1 MRGKALSRASVA
13 KASAA
18 AQGLYSWVNAVRNYY
33 FVYRDSAPI
42 RDKLIRADL

>member
-1 MRGKALSRASVA
+1 MRAQSLTLASVT
-13 KASAA
+13 KASTAA
-18 AQGLYSWVNAVRNYY
+18 RGLYSWVNAVRNFY